1 MAKRNGRPAVP
12 TGGLAE
18 CGIDPLELAKALY
31 MVQETHASLLDSEY
45 EQINEMAAMI
55 NDFPT
60 WGKMSS
66 TARFM
71 VLFHLIQWGV
81 ATIDGLIEKGNF
93 PKPN

>member
-12 TGGLAE
+12 TGGLDE

-31 MVQETHASLLDSEY
+31 MVQQTHDSLLDVEY
-45 EQINEMAAMI
+45 DQINEMAAII
-55 NDFPT
+55 NDFPL
-60 WGKMSS
+60 WVKMSS

-81 ATIDGLIEKGNF
+81 ETIEKIVDKGNF